1 MNLNA
6 LLRPLHQPVYARR
19 VRELVRLIAPHL
31 RAGDSVLDV
40 GCGSGALGRA
50 LLESPLSPEGI
61 RVTGIERVARPG
73 AAIPVET
80 YSGTRFPI
88 VDADRDVVILADVLH
103 HEMDPH
109 SLLAECVRVSR
120 RLVIVKD
127 HQTRGWLAYRRL
139 CVMDWAAN
147 RPYGVPC
154 LYRYNRPEEW
164 REWRTRHGLQTLEER
179 HSLALY
185 PPVVNL
191 LFGGSLHYFAVLTT
205 TTS

>member
-6 LLRPLHQPVYARR
+6 LLRPLHQPVYAHR

-31 RAGDSVLDV
+31 CEGDTILDV

-50 LLESPLSPEGI
+50 LLESEMCPAGI
-61 RVTGIERVARPG
+61 RVTGLERAARPC
-73 AAIPVET
+73 AVIPVET
-80 YSGTRFPI
+80 YTGSRFPI
-88 VDADRDVVILADVLH
+88 NDADRDVVILADVLH
-103 HEMDPH
+103 HEVDPH
-109 SLLAECVRVSR
+109 ALLAECVRVAR

-127 HQTRGWLAYRRL
+127 HQITGWLAYTRL

-154 LYRYNRPEEW
+154 LYRYNRPGEW
-164 REWRTRHGLQTLEER
+164 REWHARHGLVARAEL

-185 PPVVNL
+185 PPLVNL
-191 LFGGSLHYFAVLTT
+191 LFGGSLHYFAVLATPP
-205 TTS
+205 S